1 MWVVSIQG
9 KSWIITASSGLEEE
23 EGDTEARHTK
33 MLSVS
38 NILEPYVL
46 SDPKPRQ

>member
-23 EGDTEARHTK
+23 EGDAEASHTK
-33 MLSVS
+33 MLECVQHFWT
-38 NILEPYVL
+38 VC
-46 SDPKPRQ
+46 

>member
-1 MWVVSIQG
+1 MSCQYSG
-9 KSWIITASSGLEEE
+9 KSWILTASSGLEEE
-23 EGDTEARHTK
+23 EGDTEARHTQI
-33 MLSVS
+33 LSVS